1 MLSGMRTARA
11 KGRGGRKETPA
22 QTRPRWLVPAV
33 AGVLVLIAIG
43 VVAGVLLTGGSS
55 DKSSL
60 PAGQRVPGADE
71 AEAPFRDIPQ
81 RGDAL
86 GEPSAP
92 VSMVEYIDPQCPY
105 CIQWETNGL
114 PEVVSRYI
122 RTGKV
127 RLQVRPIA
135 TIGPDSQR
143 GRLALIAAGRQD
155 KQYDL
160 LHLFSRNAKQENT
173 GWLNAAFVRRA
184 AGSIAGLDLSRF
196 EDDLGA
202 VDVTDQ
208 ASRYDQEAVT
218 DHVQFTP
225 TILIGKAGQTLKPVA
240 PDSPSEPGAVI
251 DAIEAALG

>member
-1 MLSGMRTARA
+1 MQKAQA
-11 KGRGGRKETPA
+11 KGRGGRRETPA
-22 QTRPRWLVPAV
+22 RGRPRWLVPAV

-71 AEAPFRDIPQ
+71 TEALYHDIPQ

-92 VSMVEYIDPQCPY
+92 VSMVEYIDPQCPF

-114 PEVVSRYI
+114 PEVISRYV

-127 RLQVRPIA
+127 RLQVRPIG

-160 LHLFSRNAKQENT
+160 LHLFSGNAKQENT
-173 GWLNAAFVRRA
+173 GWLNDAFVRRA

-202 VDVTDQ
+202 VDVSDQ
-208 ASRYDQEAVT
+208 ARRYDQEAVE

-225 TILIGKAGQTLKPVA
+225 TILVGKAGEKLKLVA
-240 PDSPSEPGAVI
+240 VDSPSEPGAVI

>member
-1 MLSGMRTARA
+1 MY
-11 KGRGGRKETPA
+11 
-22 QTRPRWLVPAV
+22 
-33 AGVLVLIAIG
+33 
-43 VVAGVLLTGGSS
+43 
-55 DKSSL
+55 
-60 PAGQRVPGADE
+60 
-71 AEAPFRDIPQ
+71 RDIPQ

-86 GEPSAP
+86 GDPSAP
-92 VSMVEYIDPQCPY
+92 VTMIEYIDPQCPF

-114 PEVVSRYI
+114 PEVISRYI
-122 RTGKV
+122 RPGKV
-127 RLQVRPIA
+127 RLQVRPIG

-173 GWLNAAFVRRA
+173 GWLNDAFIRRA

-196 EDDLGA
+196 EDDLRA
-202 VDVTDQ
+202 IDVSSQ
-208 ASRYDQEAVT
+208 ASRYDQEAVN

-225 TILIGKAGQTLKPVA
+225 TILVGKAGQKLKPVA
-240 PDSPSEPGAVI
+240 ADSPSEPGPVI